1 MNSFSRRHLLPVSAL
16 ALVVALGVGC
26 KSKTPDTVSDT
37 ELTTALQSKLASD
50 IGLAN
55 EPIQVTVANGTA
67 ILNGSVDSEAAKSL
81 ASNDAMQVPGI
92 RGVMNNLAVQP
103 TAVGSVQAVQPS
115 ARTYETRDR
124 AARDT
129 AQREKDARAAAPET
143 GVDSGGP
150 AGPGASGGSGT
161 GQNQQQHQQQQSQ
174 QQPAPLPQQPP
185 APVSRNVTI
194 PAGTILPV
202 RLTDALDSAT
212 TQPGTAFHGS
222 LASDL
227 VVNGMVAIP
236 QGASIVG
243 KVDDVKDATHF
254 KGSASITAEVNYIR
268 TNGQSIAVSTDPYVQ
283 EGKGRGKNTL
293 EKTGAGAAI
302 GAILGGIFGGG
313 KGAAVGAA
321 AGGGVG
327 AGSNAIT
334 KGEQVVIPSETILHF
349 RLTSPVLVTITPGAP
364 VTNYN
369 SGDATLQHRSNP

>member
-1 MNSFSRRHLLPVSAL
+1 MNSFSRRHLLPASTLVLVL
-16 ALVVALGVGC
+16 AVVVGC
-26 KSKTPDTVSDT
+26 RSKTPQTATDS

-50 IGLAN
+50 VGLAN

-67 ILNGSVDSEAAKSL
+67 ILNGSVDNEAAKSL

-92 RGVMNNLAVQP
+92 HGVMNNLAVQP

-115 ARTYETRDR
+115 ARTYASRER
-124 AARDT
+124 AARDS
-129 AQREKDARAAAPET
+129 AQRQKDT
-143 GVDSGGP
+143 NQSP
-150 AGPGASGGSGT
+150 AVGNSAGAGSDT
-161 GQNQQQHQQQQSQ
+161 SRTDQNQPKSQQQSQ
-174 QQPAPLPQQPP
+174 QQAVATPQQPA
-185 APVSRNVTI
+185 APITRNVTV

-202 RLTDALDSAT
+202 RLTESLDSGT

-236 QGASIVG
+236 QGASVVG

-268 TNGQSIAVSTDPYVQ
+268 THGQSIAVSTDPYVQ

-293 EKTGAGAAI
+293 EKTGAGAAV

-313 KGAAVGAA
+313 KGAAIGAA

-334 KGEQVVIPSETILHF
+334 KGQQVVIPSETILHF
-349 RLTSPVLVTITPGAP
+349 RLTSPIVVAITPGAP

-369 SGDATLQHRSNP
+369 SGDATLQHRNP

>member
-1 MNSFSRRHLLPVSAL
+1 MISYSRRHLLPVSAL
-16 ALVVALGVGC
+16 ALVMALGAGC

-37 ELTTALQSKLASD
+37 ELTTSLQSKLASD

-129 AQREKDARAAAPET
+129 AQREKDARAAAA
-143 GVDSGGP
+143 GAGSGGGGS
-150 AGPGASGGSGT
+150 ASSGGSGT
-161 GQNQQQHQQQQSQ
+161 SQNQMVNPQQSQ

-369 SGDATLQHRSNP
+369 SGDATLQHRSNQ

>member
-1 MNSFSRRHLLPVSAL
+1 MISYSRRHLLPVSAL
-16 ALVVALGVGC
+16 ALVMALGAGC

-37 ELTTALQSKLASD
+37 ELTTSLQSKLASD

-129 AQREKDARAAAPET
+129 AQREKDARAAAA
-143 GVDSGGP
+143 GVGSGGGGS
-150 AGPGASGGSGT
+150 ASSGGSGT
-161 GQNQQQHQQQQSQ
+161 SQNQMVNPQQSQ

-369 SGDATLQHRSNP
+369 SGDATLQHRSNQ